1 MSTLQHSTRRPSGPA
16 LAAAAC
22 VAALVLA
29 PLASQGAAAP
39 RSNAPGSGDQHYSW
53 VDRNGERH
61 YGDAVPPEYAQTER
75 RVLNNQGVEVGHVDG
90 VKTAQQVAEE
100 RRIAAEIAAKAQ
112 HDRFLLTTYTTS
124 KDIERL
130 RDERLDQIN
139 GQIKATNAYIE
150 TLDSRMGSLQ
160 ERALRFKPYNTKP
173 DARKMPDDLAE
184 ELVRTTNEVRTQ
196 KRSLENRTREQDSV
210 RAQFEADI
218 NRFRELTANQR
229 G

>member
-1 MSTLQHSTRRPSGPA
+1 MSTPQHSTGRTVAHSRV
-16 LAAAAC
+16 AAAILGL
-22 VAALVLA
+22 LVLA
-29 PLASQGAAAP
+29 PASVLAANAPRPSGSQG
-39 RSNAPGSGDQHYSW
+39 NDQHFSW
-53 VDRNGERH
+53 VDKNGERH
-61 YGDAVPPEYAQTER
+61 YGDAVPPEYAQNER

-90 VKTAQQVAEE
+90 AKTVQQAADE
-100 RRIAAEIAAKAQ
+100 RRIAQEAAARAQ
-112 HDRFLLTTYTTS
+112 HDRFLLTTYTSS

-150 TLDSRMGSLQ
+150 TLNSRLGSLQ

-173 DARKMPDDLAE
+173 DARKLPDDLAE

-196 KRSLENRTREQDSV
+196 KRSLDNRTHEQDAV

-218 NRFRELTANQR
+218 GRFRELTTNLR

>member
-1 MSTLQHSTRRPSGPA
+1 MSTLQHSTRRIAGPAFVAAACLAALALAPVA
-16 LAAAAC
+16 LAASSTGGN
-22 VAALVLA
+22 
-29 PLASQGAAAP
+29 ASGA
-39 RSNAPGSGDQHYSW
+39 SDKHYSW
-53 VDRNGERH
+53 IDKNGERH
-61 YGDAVPPEYAQTER
+61 YGDAVPPEYAQNER

-90 VKTAQQVAEE
+90 AKTAQQLAEE
-100 RRIAAEIAAKAQ
+100 KRIAQEIAAKAQ
-112 HDRFLLTTYTTS
+112 HDHFLLTTYTTS

-150 TLDSRMGSLQ
+150 TLQSRMGSLQ

-196 KRSLENRTREQDSV
+196 KRSLDNRTREQDAV
-210 RAQFEADI
+210 RSQFEADI
-218 NRFRELTANQR
+218 TRFRELTANQR

>member
-1 MSTLQHSTRRPSGPA
+1 MSTLQHSTRRPAGLA

-22 VAALVLA
+22 VAALALVPVAALA
-29 PLASQGAAAP
+29 AS
-39 RSNAPGSGDQHYSW
+39 SNASGDNDKHYSW
-53 VDRNGERH
+53 VDKNGERH

-90 VKTAQQVAEE
+90 LKSAQQVAEE
-100 RRIAAEIAAKAQ
+100 RRIAQEIAAKAQ
-112 HDRFLLTTYTTS
+112 HDRFLLTTYTS
-124 KDIERL
+124 SRDIERL

-150 TLDSRMGSLQ
+150 TLQSRMASLQ
-160 ERALRFKPYNTKP
+160 ERALRYKPYSTKP

-196 KRSLENRTREQDSV
+196 KRSLDNRTREQDAV
-210 RAQFEADI
+210 RTQFEADI
-218 NRFRELTANQR
+218 NRFHELTANQH

>member
-1 MSTLQHSTRRPSGPA
+1 MITLQHSTRRPTGPA
-16 LAAAAC
+16 FAAASC
-22 VAALVLA
+22 VLA
-29 PLASQGAAAP
+29 LMLALPGAWAASSQGSGS
-39 RSNAPGSGDQHYSW
+39 SNGDKHYSW
-53 VDRNGERH
+53 VDKNGERH
-61 YGDAVPPEYAQTER
+61 YGDAVPPEFAQNER

-90 VKTAQQVAEE
+90 LKSAQQLAEE
-100 RRIAAEIAAKAQ
+100 KRVAQEIEARAQ
-112 HDRFLLTTYTTS
+112 HDHFLLTTYTTS

-150 TLDSRMGSLQ
+150 TLQSRMGSLQ
-160 ERALRFKPYNTKP
+160 ERALRFKPYSTRP

-196 KRSLENRTREQDSV
+196 KRSLENRTREQDGV

-229 G
+229 S